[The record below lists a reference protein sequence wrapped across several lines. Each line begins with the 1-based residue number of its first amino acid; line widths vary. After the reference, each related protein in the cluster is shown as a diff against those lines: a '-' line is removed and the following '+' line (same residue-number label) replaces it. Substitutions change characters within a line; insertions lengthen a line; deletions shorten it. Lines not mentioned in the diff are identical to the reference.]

1 MGDFW
6 VFGYGSLIWRPGFCA
21 CRARRA
27 RLHGYRRSLCVYS
40 FVHRGTRERPG
51 LVLGLDRGGSCVGL
65 AFRVPGDLR
74 DEVIA
79 YLRERELVTMS
90 ISSACSRFASTAA
103 RRETVDAVAY
113 IVDRQH
119 EQYAGAL
126 DAADAAR
133 VVRGAVGQS
142 GNNEDYVLSTLEHL
156 EALGIRDHWL
166 EDVARQVAPDLRRHR
181 EDLLSQN
188 RRGPGCWRRQ
198 LERRQPMKSAD
209 RNMEIRVAEDVD
221 NPAQDRAVGFDRWR
235 EEVAID
241 VGLDLKAAQQNV

>member
-6 VFGYGSLIWRPGFCA
+6 VFGYGSLIWRPGFA
-21 CRARRA
+21 HVETQRA

-74 DEVIA
+74 DEVIT
-79 YLRERELVTMS
+79 YLRDRELVTNVYLERLLK
-90 ISSACSRFASTAA
+90 IRLDGG
-103 RRETVDAVAY
+103 RTVEAVAY

-126 DAADAAR
+126 DAAEAAAM
-133 VVRGAVGQS
+133 VRGAVGQS
-142 GNNEDYVLSTLEHL
+142 GVNEDYVLSTLEHL

-166 EDVARQVAPDLRRHR
+166 EEVARRVAPL
-181 EDLLSQN
+181 
-188 RRGPGCWRRQ
+188 
-198 LERRQPMKSAD
+198 
-209 RNMEIRVAEDVD
+209 
-221 NPAQDRAVGFDRWR
+221 
-235 EEVAID
+235 
-241 VGLDLKAAQQNV
+241 